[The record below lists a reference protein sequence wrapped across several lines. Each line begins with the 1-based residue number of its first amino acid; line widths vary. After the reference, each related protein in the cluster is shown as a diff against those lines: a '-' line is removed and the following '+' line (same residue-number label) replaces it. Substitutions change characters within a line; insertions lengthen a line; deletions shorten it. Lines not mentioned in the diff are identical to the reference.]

1 MIYIEG
7 PVYKNFFY
15 NQIIKRKSL
24 EKLNFYKRTNYP
36 EKFHK
41 KHCPNINNLLSDSN
55 IIFNTNVIETI
66 ENCSTSLTQGSN
78 KKNNEKKNIN
88 ESIISEIKIED
99 NSLFMIKKDLSINR
113 NIINNY
119 LCKHN
124 NNYKKL
130 YNKMKSKSKDIT
142 IDNNNK

>member
-1 MIYIEG
+1 MFNNTQQEYIKKYYNYNDSIKIIPKRQAYFKHLMIYIEG

-78 KKNNEKKNIN
+78 KKNNEKKI
-88 ESIISEIKIED
+88 
-99 NSLFMIKKDLSINR
+99 
-113 NIINNY
+113 
-119 LCKHN
+119 
-124 NNYKKL
+124 
-130 YNKMKSKSKDIT
+130 
-142 IDNNNK
+142 